1 MTSYCVSDVSR
12 PEAGRG
18 PAGGMAQ
25 PVDDTPRW
33 SRTVEIDP
41 AAAEAAV
48 PAGQLCWMA
57 PTASV
62 AGWGVAKRV
71 HIDDPAERAVAG
83 DVMWQL
89 LAAMHHDGD
98 GPGAL
103 AFASLTFDRAVGGSV
118 LVVPETVLRVQDGRA
133 WLTVVRDR
141 PVHDD
146 VLVMPPPAPPPSP
159 PQRVRYAGA
168 TAAEIAWL
176 DAVDRAV
183 RRIRGGELE
192 KVVLARDRLVSSDV
206 PFDTPALLTR
216 LHARFPSCYTF
227 RVEGLVG
234 ASPELLIR
242 RTGLQLSSLVLAG
255 TTRRGD
261 DEDEDRRLGAALL
274 SSTKDRAEHHPA
286 VASVDTALRPV
297 TTHLDTDAAPHLLR
311 LANVQHLATRVTG
324 TLASPVD
331 ALSLAQRLHPTAAV
345 GGMPADRALDL
356 IRELETIDRGRYAG
370 PVGWLD
376 ASGDGE
382 YAIALRCAQLD
393 GARGRLFAG
402 AGIVA
407 DSLPEAELEETRL
420 KLRAMQSAF

>member
-1 MTSYCVSDVSR
+1 MTPSSVSDRSR
-12 PEAGRG
+12 PVGHV
-18 PAGGMAQ
+18 PQGGMAGTI
-25 PVDDTPRW
+25 DHTPRW
-33 SRTVEIDP
+33 SRTVEID
-41 AAAEAAV
+41 AAV
-48 PAGQLCWMA
+48 AKAAMPGGQLCWMG
-57 PTASV
+57 PTTSV
-62 AGWGVAKRV
+62 AGWGVATRLR
-71 HIDDPAERAVAG
+71 IDDPTERAVAG
-83 DVMWQL
+83 DVMWRL
-89 LAAMHHDGD
+89 LNAMDHVGD
-98 GPGAL
+98 EPGAL

-118 LVVPETVLRVQDGRA
+118 LVVPEKVLRLHDGRA
-133 WLTVVRDR
+133 WLTVVHDR
-141 PVHDD
+141 PVADEE
-146 VLVMPPPAPPPSP
+146 LVTPAPAGPPSP

-192 KVVLARDRLVSSDV
+192 KVVLARDRLVSSDL
-206 PFDTPALLTR
+206 PFDLPALLTR

-242 RTGLQLSSLVLAG
+242 RTGVELSSLVLAG
-255 TTRRGD
+255 TTGRGA

-274 SSTKDRAEHHPA
+274 ASTKDRAEHRPA
-286 VASVDTALRPV
+286 VASVDTALGPV
-297 TTHLDTDAAPHLLR
+297 TTALRAEPQPHLLR
-311 LANVQHLATRVTG
+311 LANVQHLATHVTG

-345 GGMPADRALDL
+345 GGMPPDRAMDV

-382 YAIALRCAQLD
+382 FAIALRCAQLA
-393 GARGRLFAG
+393 GTRGRMFAG

>member
-1 MTSYCVSDVSR
+1 VRSVSDLPR
-12 PEAGRG
+12 RAAGRA
-18 PAGGMAQ
+18 PVGGMVRPA
-25 PVDDTPRW
+25 DHTPRW

-41 AAAEAAV
+41 AAAAAAV
-48 PAGQLCWMA
+48 PAGQLCWMGPA
-57 PTASV
+57 MSV
-62 AGWGVAKRV
+62 AGWGVARRV
-71 HIDDPAERAVAG
+71 RIDDPAERAVAG
-83 DVMWQL
+83 DLMWQL
-89 LAAMHHDGD
+89 LDAMDHDGD

-103 AFASLTFDRAVGGSV
+103 AFASLTFDRAAGGSV
-118 LVVPETVLRVQDGRA
+118 LVVPETVVRHRDGRA

-141 PVHDD
+141 PITDD
-146 VLVMPPPAPPPSP
+146 DLVTPAPATPPSP

-192 KVVLARDRLVSSDV
+192 KVVLARDRLVSGDV
-206 PFDTPALLTR
+206 PFDLPALLTR
-216 LHARFPSCYTF
+216 LHERFPSCYTF

-242 RTGLQLSSLVLAG
+242 RTGLELSSLVLAG
-255 TTRRGD
+255 TARRGGD
-261 DEDEDRRLGAALL
+261 DDEDRRLGEALL
-274 SSTKDRAEHHPA
+274 SSAKDRAEHRPA
-286 VASVDTALRPV
+286 VASVDAALGPV
-297 TTHLDTDAAPHLLR
+297 TTRLDTDAAPHLLR
-311 LANVQHLATRVTG
+311 LANVQHLATRVTA

-345 GGMPADRALDL
+345 GGMPADRALTV

-382 YAIALRCAQLD
+382 FAIALRCAQLA
-393 GARGRLFAG
+393 GTRGRLFAG